1 MSVASRVP
9 LRVVLV
15 DDEPLARLALRT
27 SLATVQDCEIVAEA
41 THGAEAVTVVR
52 REQPDVLL
60 LDIQM
65 PELDGFGVIE
75 QLGTDLPPAIV
86 FVTAYDAHA
95 IRAFQEHAVD
105 YLLKP
110 FDDARLATAIDRARL
125 RLQSTPPTSDVVA
138 DRLERLLAALT
149 PSQPMLERFV
159 VRIGARSVI
168 VPVADVDWIE
178 AADNYA
184 CLHVG
189 SARHFIRDTMRALDA
204 RLDAQQFARIHR
216 STIVNLRRVRELKAL
231 PSGDYDVM
239 LINGTKLTLS
249 RSWRDSFEQRL
260 GSPL

>member
-1 MSVASRVP
+1 MSTGARMT
-9 LRVVLV
+9 LRIVLA
-15 DDEPLARLALRT
+15 DDEPLARLALRA
-27 SLATVQDCEIVAEA
+27 SLAPMPDCVVVAEA

-52 REQPDVLL
+52 REQPDLLL

-65 PELDGFGVIE
+65 PELDGFGVLE
-75 QLGTDLPPAIV
+75 QLGADLPPAIV

-110 FDDARLATAIDRARL
+110 FDDARLAIAIDRARL
-125 RLQSTPPTSDVVA
+125 RVQSAPVSSDIVA

-149 PSQPMLERFV
+149 PPQPLLERFV
-159 VRIGARSVI
+159 VRVGARSVI

-189 SARHFIRDTMRALDA
+189 TARHFIRETMRALDT
-204 RLDAQQFARIHR
+204 RLDTQQFARIHR

-231 PSGDYDVM
+231 PSGDYEV
-239 LINGTKLTLS
+239 LLTSGTKLTLS